1 MAKHFLESL
10 LGPDGATAMLVR
22 AAPPAV
28 VARRI
33 ETAFDSASRT
43 RGLLGRASLDPDTA
57 MIIAPCSAVHT
68 FKMQFA
74 IDLIYVARDGRVL
87 KTRTAVPPGRMS
99 MCIGAFAVIEMA
111 AGSIAR
117 GQINLGDR
125 IIVTPQRSGVRS
137 AT

>member
-1 MAKHFLESL
+1 MATHFLELL
-10 LGPDGATAMLVR
+10 LGPDGATAMLIR
-22 AAPPAV
+22 DSPPVV

-33 ETAFDSASRT
+33 ETAFDSATRK

-87 KTRTAVPPGRMS
+87 RTRA
-99 MCIGAFAVIEMA
+99 
-111 AGSIAR
+111 
-117 GQINLGDR
+117 
-125 IIVTPQRSGVRS
+125 RS
-137 AT
+137 APAA

>member
-10 LGPDGATAMLVR
+10 LGPDAATAMLVR
-22 AAPPAV
+22 DPPPGV

-33 ETAFDSASRT
+33 ETAFDSASRN

-87 KTRTAVPPGRMS
+87 KTRAAVPPGRMS
-99 MCIGAFAVIEMA
+99 LCLGAFAVIEMA
-111 AGSIAR
+111 AGAIE
-117 GQINLGDR
+117 
-125 IIVTPQRSGVRS
+125 RSGVRVGDVL
-137 AT
+137 TVTLT

>member
-22 AAPPAV
+22 DAPPAV

-33 ETAFDSASRT
+33 ETAFDSASRN

-87 KTRTAVPPGRMS
+87 KTRAAVPPGRTS
-99 MCIGAFAVIEMA
+99 MCLGAFAVIEMA
-111 AGSIAR
+111 AGSIE
-117 GQINLGDR
+117 
-125 IIVTPQRSGVRS
+125 RSGLSVGDQLKILNS
-137 AT
+137 EL